1 MHKVAEVSLTHSRG
15 GVSSSVDDVTD
26 TQRCLIISCHRGHR
40 HARRV
45 TEVSHTPTGAA
56 LTDVLLLKAIR
67 AAFASEWGLS
77 SSTPAA
83 AAAAAPQPAAAAAP
97 AATASARVF
106 RHVYAAL
113 TLVVCFCG
121 VPAAPLVLAM
131 LPVREGLLSALVALA
146 RCVLTCSA
154 IV

>member
-1 MHKVAEVSLTHSRG
+1 M
-15 GVSSSVDDVTD
+15 
-26 TQRCLIISCHRGHR
+26 
-40 HARRV
+40 
-45 TEVSHTPTGAA
+45 
-56 LTDVLLLKAIR
+56 DVLLLKAIR

-154 IV
+154 VPLCETS

>member
-1 MHKVAEVSLTHSRG
+1 M
-15 GVSSSVDDVTD
+15 
-26 TQRCLIISCHRGHR
+26 
-40 HARRV
+40 
-45 TEVSHTPTGAA
+45 SHTPTGAA

-83 AAAAAPQPAAAAAP
+83 AAAAAAAAP
-97 AATASARVF
+97 ASTASARVF

-113 TLVVCFCG
+113 TLVICFCG

-131 LPVREGLLSALVALA
+131 LPVREGVLSALVALA

>member
-1 MHKVAEVSLTHSRG
+1 MHKAAEVSLTHSRG

-83 AAAAAPQPAAAAAP
+83 AAAPQPAAAAAP

-146 RCVLTCSA
+146 RCVLTCTA